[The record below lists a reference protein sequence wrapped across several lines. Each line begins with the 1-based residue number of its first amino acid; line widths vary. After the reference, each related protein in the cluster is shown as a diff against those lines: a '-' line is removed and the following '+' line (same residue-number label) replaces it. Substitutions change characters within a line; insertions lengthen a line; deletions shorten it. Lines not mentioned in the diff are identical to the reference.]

1 MVWTES
7 IVNRGFS
14 IVPSTLRVRRVP
26 RCGPLDLPPVT
37 ASATL
42 MAMGRRSQFSVVSI
56 ALIILAI
63 VVAAIFLRGGMRCEG
78 FAGPGVTSGELPP
91 PVATGELRIATWNL
105 RNFPLDERP
114 QYTDMGYSRQTNICD
129 LEAVISGLD
138 AHVLGFSEI
147 TDARRFPPIL
157 RRSGGGHRYKI
168 AQSRHGG
175 RSSQRLAIAWDA
187 DVLELVGSPMEIR
200 EVALTDA
207 LRPAFVVT
215 LRRLSDGLEFLVVQL
230 HLKSRREGY
239 ATRMEQHRALI
250 GWLVEW
256 TAETGG
262 QNVIVMGD
270 FNTVGSQQSKA
281 RQERRQVDAI
291 YADIGLVRL
300 PNITGCSEYWEGGG
314 AADGVQVPSLIDLV
328 YIRGFEDTVPDARS
342 WLHCKRAGCNQ
353 LVSREGEEDGTFW
366 DVSDHCPVTFEIP

>member
-1 MVWTES
+1 MY
-7 IVNRGFS
+7 G
-14 IVPSTLRVRRVP
+14 VP
-26 RCGPLDLPPVT
+26 DLPPET
-37 ASATL
+37 MSDTL
-42 MAMGRRSQFSVVSI
+42 IAMVRRSQLSAIVFAFV
-56 ALIILAI
+56 ILAV
-63 VVAAIFLRGGMRCEG
+63 VVAALLLRGGMRCAG
-78 FAGPGVTSGELPP
+78 FAGPGVTTEELPP
-91 PVATGELRIATWNL
+91 PVAAGDLRIATWNV

-129 LEAVISGLD
+129 LETALTGLD
-138 AHVLGFSEI
+138 AHVLGFAEI

-157 RRSGGGHRYKI
+157 RRAGGEHRYKI

-187 DVLELVGSPMEIR
+187 DVLELVGTPLEVR

-239 ATRMEQHRALI
+239 ATRMEQHRALV
-250 GWLVEW
+250 GWLRGWIVESGV
-256 TAETGG
+256 ED
-262 QNVIVMGD
+262 VIVMGD
-270 FNTVGSQQSKA
+270 FNSVGSDRGTA
-281 RQERRQVDAI
+281 RQERRRVDEI
-291 YADIGLVRL
+291 YAEIDLVRL

-314 AADGVQVPSLIDLV
+314 AADGIQVPSLIDLV
-328 YIRGFEDTVPDARS
+328 YIRGFSDAVPDARS
-342 WLHCKRAGCNQ
+342 WLHCKRAGCNP

-366 DVSDHCPVTFEIP
+366 DVSDHCPVTFEIQ